1 MKVLITGASGFIGGR
16 LVNILEQKGHDVFKL
31 SRSQAENPGEI
42 QWDPYEGFSSS
53 EFEKLHQI
61 EAVIHLAGENV
72 AGNWSENKKRRI
84 RDSRVKGT
92 KTLVDAFSKTENP
105 PSIFISASAIGFY
118 GNRGDELLTEES
130 DRGEGFFPEVC
141 SEWER
146 EGSRAAEFGAR
157 VVHPRIGVVLAKDGG
172 ALEKMLTPFKFGVGG
187 TIGSGDQYMSWIAI
201 DDLVNVFLF
210 ALENESVSG
219 AVNATAPNPATNE
232 EFTSTL
238 GKVLSRP
245 TIIPIPAFGVKLLF
259 GEMGETLLL
268 EGNRVIPSKLE
279 KLGFSFKFPKLDDA
293 LKHVVQ

>member
-92 KTLVDAFSKTENP
+92 ETLVDAFSKSENP

-201 DDLVNVFLF
+201 DDLVNVFVF